1 MPTLG
6 TSRRRDMTIANIRLA
21 RASDLERLT
30 EIYNYY
36 VINTPITFDLEP
48 FSVAERCEWFRHYS
62 AFGPHRLLLAETDG
76 LVVGYVT
83 SSRFR
88 PKAAYETSVETSI
101 YFAPEATGR
110 GMGTALYAALFAALA
125 EEDLHRA
132 YAGVTLPNPAS
143 LALHR
148 KFGFRSIGVYREV
161 GRKFGKYW
169 DVEWFEK
176 PLDSI
181 RPNRRAEAEPT
192 VASDH
197 RPLADTDRP
206 ARLRR
211 GGGRWPRRG

>member
-1 MPTLG
+1 MP
-6 TSRRRDMTIANIRLA
+6 IAKIRFA
-21 RASDLERLT
+21 READLERLT

-36 VINTPITFDLEP
+36 VIHTPITFDLEP
-48 FSVAERCEWFRHYS
+48 LSIAERYEWFRQHS
-62 AFGPHRLLLAETDG
+62 ASGPHRLLIAETDG

-101 YFAPEATGR
+101 YLAPEATGR

-132 YAGVTLPNPAS
+132 YAGVTLPNAAS
-143 LALHR
+143 IALHR
-148 KFGFRSIGVYREV
+148 KVGFRSIGVYREV

-176 PLDSI
+176 PLD
-181 RPNRRAEAEPT
+181 
-192 VASDH
+192 
-197 RPLADTDRP
+197 
-206 ARLRR
+206 
-211 GGGRWPRRG
+211 

>member
-1 MPTLG
+1 
-6 TSRRRDMTIANIRLA
+6 MTIDNIRLG
-21 RASDLERLT
+21 RASDLERLA

-36 VINTPITFDLEP
+36 VMNTPITFDLEP

-62 AFGPHRLLLAETDG
+62 ASGPHRLLIAEADG

-101 YFAPEATGR
+101 YLAPEATGR
-110 GMGTALYAALFAALA
+110 GVGTDLYTALFAALA

-143 LALHR
+143 VALHR
-148 KFGFRSIGVYREV
+148 KVGFRSIGVYREV

-176 PLDSI
+176 PLD
-181 RPNRRAEAEPT
+181 
-192 VASDH
+192 
-197 RPLADTDRP
+197 
-206 ARLRR
+206 
-211 GGGRWPRRG
+211 